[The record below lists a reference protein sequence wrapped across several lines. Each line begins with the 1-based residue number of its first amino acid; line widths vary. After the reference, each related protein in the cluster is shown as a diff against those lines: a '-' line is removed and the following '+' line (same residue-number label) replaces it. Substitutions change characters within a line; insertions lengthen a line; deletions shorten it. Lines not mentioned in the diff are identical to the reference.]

1 MKILDIAPYFHAKSG
16 GIRRYL
22 LEKSFYLKDQS
33 LQHILVI
40 PGKER
45 KVYYLNSTKIYQLP
59 SFPIPMTG
67 GYRFFNSLKEIK
79 EILEIEKPDI
89 VELEGTYMPITALRS
104 GEYRLVVFYHSDIR
118 VDVSFIPL
126 TENLRNKIIDYV
138 IYNKLS
144 HADMIITPSKK
155 QEEFLRSYSL
165 ENVCTVNLGVDTKV
179 FNLSKRNPYIN
190 KLFGI
195 KDDSFKVIYV
205 GRLSREKNIELML
218 EVIDML
224 DTSFFHFIIAGDGPL
239 RRRVKKLSKE
249 RANVT
254 YLGYIHDKEELAELY
269 ASCDV
274 YLSTSSN
281 ETYGLAFLEAQ
292 ACGCILVATDLYLET
307 QPFKQFLVKDITV
320 NSFYSALIKAVN
332 LQSFHT
338 RKTISTYIQKSFSW
352 EKTFSMLLGVY
363 NQTLSGTF
371 GKLK

>member
-22 LEKSFYLKDQS
+22 LEKSFYLKDKP

-45 KVYYLNSTKIYQLP
+45 KVDYLNSTKVYQLP

-67 GYRFFNSLKEIK
+67 GYRFFNSLKEIE
-79 EILEIEKPDI
+79 EILRIEKPDI
-89 VELEGTYMPITALRS
+89 VELEGTYIPITALRS
-104 GEYRLVVFYHSDIR
+104 EEYRLVVFYHADIR
-118 VDVSFIPL
+118 ADVSLIPIAG
-126 TENLRNKIIDYV
+126 NLKKKIIDYV

-144 HADMIITPSKK
+144 NADMIITPSKQ
-155 QEEFLRSYSL
+155 QEEFLRSYGL

-190 KLFGI
+190 RLFGI
-195 KDDSFKVIYV
+195 RDDSFKVIYA
-205 GRLSREKNIELML
+205 GRLSRDKNIDLML

-224 DTSFFHFIIAGDGPL
+224 NTSFFHFIIAGDGPL
-239 RRRVKKLSKE
+239 KRKVKKFSEK
-249 RANVT
+249 RPNVT
-254 YLGYIHDKEELAELY
+254 YLGYIHDREELAELY
-269 ASCDV
+269 ASCDI

-292 ACGCILVATDLYLET
+292 ACGCILVAVDMGLET

-320 NSFYSALIKAVN
+320 SDFYSALIKAVN
-332 LQSFHT
+332 CQNFYT
-338 RKTISTYIQKSFSW
+338 RQTISTYIHENFSW
-352 EKTFSMLLGVY
+352 EKTFSTLLELY
-363 NQTLSGTF
+363 YQILSGTL